1 MKRYAR
7 ASMQSVLRTYARASM
22 QSIIRTYTRA
32 SIESVN
38 STIRSTVFKVYV
50 LEVQEIVSCPY
61 IYNYISYKL
70 VVSHHASLSL

>member
-22 QSIIRTYTRA
+22 QSVLRTYARASMQFVLRAYTRA
-32 SIESVN
+32 SMESVN
-38 STIRSTVFKVYV
+38 STIRSTLFKVYV

-61 IYNYISYKL
+61 I
-70 VVSHHASLSL
+70 